1 MKLKKVILCFAAFI
15 LLVFSH
21 MARMHLNGIKNW
33 LAMASC
39 NWSLIKV
46 EDLMVVLNR
55 KTLRLVKKGTT
66 SKPAIS
72 QPTTPKASSDI
83 STTKE
88 NEASSSSAQPGGT
101 ETFANCTELR
111 KKYPNGVPSSHL
123 LTYLK
128 GQGTCQLCL

>member
-1 MKLKKVILCFAAFI
+1 
-15 LLVFSH
+15 
-21 MARMHLNGIKNW
+21 
-33 LAMASC
+33 
-39 NWSLIKV
+39 
-46 EDLMVVLNR
+46 MVVLNR
-55 KTLRLVKKGTT
+55 KTLRLVKKATT

-111 KKYPNGVPSSHL
+111 KKYPNGVLSSRSHPA
-123 LTYLK
+123 YQSK
-128 GQGTCQLCL
+128 MDRDHDNYACER